1 MISAGII
8 GGAGYT
14 AGELIRLLQYHP
26 DVRLQ
31 FAISQSQAGKAVTTI
46 HQDLAGECDL
56 YFTDKL
62 EPTDVL
68 FLCSGHGKSKS
79 WLEANPIPTTTL
91 VIDLSS
97 DFRLNDQFVYGL
109 PELNRAAVQKTKRIA
124 NPGCFATAIQLGLL
138 PLAAQQALE
147 DVVNIHAITG
157 STGAG
162 QSPQATTHFSWRA
175 NNLSIYKPF
184 QHQHLAEIGRSLG
197 QLQSATIPE
206 LAFLP
211 LRGDFA
217 RGIFTSIHFKTDYN
231 EEQLIDLYKAY
242 YQSAPFTHV
251 VDENPHLKQVINTN
265 KCLVHVSKHGGRA
278 LVVSMIDNLLKGA
291 SGQAIQNMNLALG
304 LAENAG
310 LQLKAAVF

>member
-1 MISAGII
+1 MISVGII

-26 DVRLQ
+26 HVQLQ
-31 FAISQSQAGKAVTTI
+31 FIHSQSQAGKAVSAI
-46 HQDLAGECDL
+46 HQDLMGECYL
-56 YFTDKL
+56 YFTQEI

-79 WLEANPIPTTTL
+79 WLEAHNIPQEAL

-97 DFRLNDQFVYGL
+97 DFRLDDQFAYGL
-109 PELNRAAVQKTKRIA
+109 PELNREKIQQTKRIA

-138 PLAAQQALE
+138 PIAAQQSLKE
-147 DVVNIHAITG
+147 VVNIHAITG

-162 QSPQATTHFSWRA
+162 QSPQAITHFSWRA

-184 QHQHLAEIGRSLG
+184 RHQHLAEIEQSLK
-197 QLQSATIPE
+197 QLQATAIPE

-217 RGIFTSIHFKTDYN
+217 RGIFTSIHFKTDYS
-231 EEQLIDLYKAY
+231 EGELIELYKTY
-242 YQSAPFTHV
+242 YQSSSYTHV
-251 VDENPHLKQVINTN
+251 VDENPHLKQVVNTN
-265 KCLVHVSKHGGRA
+265 KCLLQVSK
-278 LVVSMIDNLLKGA
+278 
-291 SGQAIQNMNLALG
+291 
-304 LAENAG
+304 
-310 LQLKAAVF
+310 